1 MHPLVRLPYQA
12 VGAMSRL
19 AVAVA
24 PPIDTKILKAI
35 TSRRGLLDRY
45 QAWASASRDRTRPL
59 LWVHAPSVGEGLQAL
74 PVIQRFRER
83 RPDVQLVYTFF
94 SPSAERFAQTTG
106 ADFFDYLPFDN
117 ASDTVEALR
126 ILAPSAIVFSKLDVW
141 PVLVAGAASR
151 GVKLGLLSA
160 TVPESSKRRSG
171 LALLA
176 LRDAYESLDIVGA
189 ISPSDAKRLLEMG
202 VQSDR
207 MTVTGDTR
215 YDQVWARADSPSET
229 RDALLSRYRDSRP
242 TLVAGS
248 TWPADEKHLLPGWLL
263 ARRQLPGARLIIAPH
278 ELTPR
283 HLASI
288 ENWAR
293 ESSLTLSR
301 TSEPSARATEVV
313 LVDQY
318 GILADMYAV
327 GDAAYVGGGFHGNG
341 IHSMLEP
348 AAFGAPVLV
357 GPMHTDNR
365 DAGLLT
371 GGGGAVRC
379 FGPGDICARL
389 LAWFR
394 NPQVLAKASASAR
407 RVVETGV
414 GAADRS
420 TELVEGLFQK
430 SELPG

>member
-1 MHPLVRLPYQA
+1 MHPLVRLPYGVA
-12 VGAMSRL
+12 GAMSRF

-24 PPIDTKILKAI
+24 PASNTKILKAI

-45 QAWASASRDRTRPL
+45 RAWASANRDKSRPL

-74 PVIQRFRER
+74 PVIQRFRAH
-83 RPDVQLVYTFF
+83 RPNVQLVYTFF

-117 ASDTVEALR
+117 ENDTQEALE
-126 ILAPSAIVFSKLDVW
+126 ILAPEAIVFSKLDVW
-141 PVLVAGAASR
+141 PVLVAGATAR
-151 GVKLGLLSA
+151 GIKLGLLSA
-160 TVPESSKRRSG
+160 TVPESSRRRSG
-171 LALLA
+171 LGLLA
-176 LRDAYESLDIVGA
+176 LRDAYESLDVVGA
-189 ISPSDAKRLLEMG
+189 ISPSDAERLLEMG
-202 VQSDR
+202 VRGDR
-207 MTVTGDTR
+207 MTITGDTR
-215 YDQVWARADSPSET
+215 YDQVWARANSPSDT
-229 RDALLSRYRDSRP
+229 RDALVARYRDSRP

-278 ELTPR
+278 ELTPK

-288 ENWAR
+288 ERWAH

-301 TSEPSARATEVV
+301 TSEPTARATEVV

-327 GDAAYVGGGFHGNG
+327 GNAAYVGGGFHGDG
-341 IHSMLEP
+341 MHSMLEP
-348 AAFGAPVLV
+348 AAFGSPVLV
-357 GPMHTDNR
+357 GPRHTDNR

-407 RVVETGV
+407 RVVEAGI

-420 TELVEGLFQK
+420 TELVEGLFYK
-430 SELPG
+430 T